1 VYVQHGSADH
11 AIIRA
16 RSIASEI
23 LMMSEQGSASSA
35 PRVAPHPLLKSYYAD
50 EPARKRRVNE
60 MFDSSAPHYDWITG
74 AMSFGTGR
82 WYRGDVLKR
91 HGVTAGTK
99 LLDVGSGTGVIAA
112 LAQEMVGPTGVVVA
126 VDPSEGM
133 LAEAKKAGVRDVRMG
148 RGENLPVGDGEFDI
162 LTMGYALRHVEDLVT
177 TFREYRRALKPGG
190 KVLLLEITRPDGRVH
205 YAFLKFYLKHVV
217 PRITRIVRR
226 SREAEELMR
235 YYWDTIEA
243 CVPPADI
250 MAALT
255 TAGFTDVK
263 RHVLNGMFSEYS
275 ATKPAAGAA
284 P

>member
-1 VYVQHGSADH
+1 
-11 AIIRA
+11 
-16 RSIASEI
+16 
-23 LMMSEQGSASSA
+23 
-35 PRVAPHPLLKSYYAD
+35 
-50 EPARKRRVNE
+50 

-112 LAQEMVGPTGVVVA
+112 LAQEMVGPTGTVVA

-133 LAEAKKAGVRDVRMG
+133 LAEAKKAGVRDARVG

-162 LTMGYALRHVEDLVT
+162 LTMGYALRHVEDLTT
-177 TFREYRRALKPGG
+177 TFREYSRALVPGG
-190 KVLLLEITRPDGRVH
+190 RVLLLEITRPEGRVH
-205 YAFLKFYLKHVV
+205 YACLKFYLKHVV
-217 PRITRIVRR
+217 PRVTRLVRR

-250 MAALT
+250 LAALEA
-255 TAGFTDVK
+255 AGFQNVK

-275 ATKPAAGAA
+275 GTRPEAGAGA
-284 P
+284 TA

>member
-1 VYVQHGSADH
+1 MIPEQSGSTA
-11 AIIRA
+11 
-16 RSIASEI
+16 
-23 LMMSEQGSASSA
+23 GA

-60 MFDSSAPHYDWITG
+60 MFDVSAPHYDWITG

-82 WYRGDVLKR
+82 WYRSDVLR
-91 HGVTAGTK
+91 RYGVTAGTR

-112 LAQEMVGPTGVVVA
+112 LAQKMVGPSGVVVA

-133 LAEAKKAGVRDVRMG
+133 LAEATKAGVRDTRVG
-148 RGENLPVGDGEFDI
+148 RGEKLPVGDAEFDI

-177 TFREYRRALKPGG
+177 TFREYSRALKPGG
-190 KVLLLEITRPDGRVH
+190 RVLLLEITRPEGRVH
-205 YAFLKFYLKHVV
+205 YRLLKFYLKHVV
-217 PRITRIVRR
+217 PTLTRVFRR
-226 SREAEELMR
+226 SAEAEKLMR

-250 MAALT
+250 LAALS
-255 TAGFTDVK
+255 AVGFIDVK

-275 ATKPAAGAA
+275 ATRPT
-284 P
+284 

>member
-1 VYVQHGSADH
+1 
-11 AIIRA
+11 
-16 RSIASEI
+16 
-23 LMMSEQGSASSA
+23 MMSEQGSASSA

-50 EPARKRRVNE
+50 EPGRKRRVNE

-82 WYRGDVLKR
+82 WYRGDVLRR
-91 HGVTAGTK
+91 HGVAAGTR

-112 LAQEMVGPTGVVVA
+112 LAQEMAGPAGRVVA

-133 LAEAKKAGVRDVRMG
+133 LAEARKAGVRDTRVG
-148 RGENLPVGDGEFDI
+148 RGEALPVGDGEFDI

-177 TFREYRRALKPGG
+177 TFREYRRALRPGG
-190 KVLLLEITRPDGRVH
+190 TVLLLEITRPAGRVH
-205 YAFLKFYLKHVV
+205 YNLLKFYLKHVV
-217 PRITRIVRR
+217 PRITRLVRR

-243 CVPPADI
+243 CVPPAQI
-250 MAALT
+250 LAALEA
-255 TAGFTDVK
+255 AGFTEVK

-275 ATKPAAGAA
+275 ATRPAVDDKGAVQ
-284 P
+284 

>member
-1 VYVQHGSADH
+1 MPEQRGSA
-11 AIIRA
+11 
-16 RSIASEI
+16 ASADRI
-23 LMMSEQGSASSA
+23 
-35 PRVAPHPLLKSYYAD
+35 APHPLLKSYYAD
-50 EPARKRRVNE
+50 EPGRKRRVNE

-91 HGVTAGTK
+91 YGVTAGTR

-112 LAQEMVGPTGVVVA
+112 LAQDIVGPTGVVVA

-133 LAEAKKAGVRDVRMG
+133 LAEARKAGVRDTRVG
-148 RGENLPVGDGEFDI
+148 RGEALPVGDAEFDI

-190 KVLLLEITRPDGRVH
+190 KVLLLEITRPEGRVQYH
-205 YAFLKFYLKHVV
+205 LLKFYLKHIVPVV
-217 PRITRIVRR
+217 TRVVRR
-226 SREAEELMR
+226 SADAEKLMR

-250 MAALT
+250 QAALA
-255 TAGFTDVK
+255 TAGFADVK

-275 ATKPAAGAA
+275 AVNPGAA
-284 P
+284 S

>member
-1 VYVQHGSADH
+1 
-11 AIIRA
+11 
-16 RSIASEI
+16 
-23 LMMSEQGSASSA
+23 MMSEQGSASGV

-50 EPARKRRVNE
+50 EPGRKRRVNE

-82 WYRGDVLKR
+82 WYRGDVLRR
-91 HGVTAGTK
+91 HGVTTGTK

-112 LAQEMVGPTGVVVA
+112 LAQDLVGPTGVVVA
-126 VDPSEGM
+126 VDPSPGM
-133 LAEAKKAGVRDVRMG
+133 LAEAKKAGVVDTRVG
-148 RGENLPVGDGEFDI
+148 RGEALPVGDAEFDI

-190 KVLLLEITRPDGRVH
+190 KVLLLEITRPEGRVH
-205 YAFLKFYLKHVV
+205 FALLKFYLKHVV
-217 PRITRIVRR
+217 PRVTRLVRR

-250 MAALT
+250 LSALAA
-255 TAGFTDVK
+255 AGFTNVK

-275 ATKPAAGAA
+275 ALRPDREPGAA
-284 P
+284 T